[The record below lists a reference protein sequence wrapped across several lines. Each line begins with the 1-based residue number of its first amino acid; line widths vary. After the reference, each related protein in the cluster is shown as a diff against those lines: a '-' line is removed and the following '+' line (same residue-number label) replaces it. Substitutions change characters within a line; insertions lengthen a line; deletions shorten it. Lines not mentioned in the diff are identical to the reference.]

1 MNSFAEKTVIVI
13 PARYGS
19 TRLPAKPLIR
29 IAGHTL
35 LERVWRITQSV
46 ERVSDV
52 YVATDHEEIAVLAKA
67 FGAQVLMTSADCR
80 NGTERAAQVAD
91 QLQLRDEAL
100 LINLQGD
107 APLTPPWVVQAMVD
121 DMQNCDAD
129 MGTPAIKLMGTDL
142 QRFLEEK
149 KITPAS
155 GTTVVM
161 NQNQE
166 ALYFSKAVLPFAR
179 TTQTQVYRHIGLY
192 AYRAKALRQ
201 LLKWPESPLEKIEK
215 LEQLRALENGMR
227 IKVTVVDYRGRAH
240 ACVDAPEDIARVEA
254 IIQREGELIPFA
266 SK

>member
-1 MNSFAEKTVIVI
+1 MNLFTEKTIIVI

-19 TRLPAKPLIR
+19 TRLPAKPLIQ
-29 IAGHTL
+29 IAGCSL
-35 LERVWRITQSV
+35 LERVWRITQSLQ
-46 ERVSDV
+46 RISGI
-52 YVATDHEEIAVLAKA
+52 YVATDHAEVAASAQA
-67 FGAQVLMTSADCR
+67 FGAQVLMTSTHCR
-80 NGTERAAQVAD
+80 NGSERAAQVAD
-91 QLQLRDEAL
+91 QLQLPDRAL

-121 DMQNCDAD
+121 EMQSCDAD
-129 MGTPAIKLMGTDL
+129 IGTPAIRLVGADL

-149 KITPAS
+149 KLTPAS

-179 TTQTQVYRHIGLY
+179 TEQTEVYRHIGLY

-201 LLKWPESPLEKIEK
+201 LLKWPESPLEKTEK

-227 IKVTVVDYRGRAH
+227 IKVTVVDYRGRSH

-254 IIQREGELIPFA
+254 IIQREGELVLP
-266 SK
+266 S